1 MINKELL
8 VEVINLLKE
17 KNISI
22 GAVESF
28 TGGLFSSCLT
38 SVSGVSQVF
47 KGSIVSYSSKIKENV
62 VGVNR
67 ETIKKYTVV
76 SSEVAEE
83 MAQKGS
89 EILSTDL
96 TVSFTGNAGPS
107 VCEGEKPVG
116 LIYISIFFEKNFF
129 TSEYRLNIDRNA
141 IRETAVN
148 LALEKILKI
157 LCNFSTKDTP
167 TTI

>member
-62 VGVNR
+62 VGVNE
-67 ETIKKYTVV
+67 ETIEKYTVV
-76 SSEVAEE
+76 SNEVAEE

-116 LIYISIFFEKNFF
+116 LIYISIFFEKNFY

>member
-8 VEVINLLKE
+8 VQVINLLKE

-38 SVSGVSQVF
+38 SISGVSKVF
-47 KGSIVSYSSKIKENV
+47 KGSIVSYSSKIKESV
-62 VGVNR
+62 VGVNE
-67 ETIKKYTVV
+67 ETIEKYTVV

-83 MAQKGS
+83 MALKGS
-89 EILSTDL
+89 EILTTDL

-107 VCEGEKPVG
+107 VCEGDKPVG
-116 LIYISIFFEKNFF
+116 LIYISIFFEKNFY

-141 IRETAVN
+141 IRETAIN

-157 LCNFSTKDTP
+157 LCNFSIKDTP
-167 TTI
+167 TSI